1 MKTLFSLFLGIL
13 FCGQAAGLDPF
24 FPPDQ
29 WEAYR
34 QRILKER
41 AHEKPAWER
50 PKPGTSPV
58 VAIQTLILPEFA
70 VENGSVETAFDAWQS
85 ACRKGGVN
93 VQVYLEPA
101 TLINRPTITHTAKGE
116 TAAKA
121 LSYLENLS
129 LARVRLV
136 QDVFLLGTLDDL
148 DPHSLHFRV
157 WLLSEPVEE
166 LLSVKQPRQPGEGK
180 WTAAEDHLRAPG
192 AAFPHGT
199 YADYHSELRALVV
212 INTKVTLDAISEL
225 IMETQDQ
232 ALIREFMDRGL
243 VQMEGYSLEVRGLRL
258 NRENAAK
265 IGARLQDG
273 KGRLVPFAA
282 STKTWAESR
291 GLVIP
296 SGGGA
301 WLDRE
306 SSTLWLR
313 SRPEALN
320 EFSQKLEQAQK
331 AADMP

>member
-1 MKTLFSLFLGIL
+1 MKTLFSLILGIL
-13 FCGQAAGLDPF
+13 LCDQAAGLDPF

-50 PKPGTSPV
+50 PKPGTSPA
-58 VAIQTLILPEFA
+58 VAIQTLILPEFT

-101 TLINRPTITHTAKGE
+101 TLINRPTITHTAKRE

-121 LSYLENLS
+121 LAYLENLS
-129 LARVRLV
+129 LARVRLA

-166 LLSVKQPRQPGEGK
+166 LLRVKQPRQLGEGK
-180 WTAAEDHLRAPG
+180 WTAAEDQLRALG
-192 AAFPHGT
+192 VAFPHGT
-199 YADYHSELRALVV
+199 YADYHSDLRALVV

-225 IMETQDQ
+225 ITETHGRE
-232 ALIREFMDRGL
+232 LIRQFMDKGP
-243 VQMEGYSLEVRGLRL
+243 VQMEGYSLEIRGLRL

-265 IGARLQDG
+265 IGARLKDG
-273 KGRLVPFAA
+273 KGRLAPFAA
-282 STKTWAESR
+282 STQSWAESR

-296 SGGGA
+296 LGGGA

-306 SSTLWLR
+306 SFTLWLR
-313 SRPEALN
+313 SRPDALN